1 MKLKINSW
9 PAATADF
16 VNHRVLNEYIQDTSR
31 RNGVHS
37 KTLYD
42 TRVEKI
48 FKKGEVWKVQTSTLE
63 KIQGAFHGVERDWVR
78 PRLVSQYQK
87 LNLQDFDAVVIASGH
102 YHACR
107 IPDIPGLAAWKKRW
121 PGRVQHSKSYR
132 HPQSF
137 KDQVSIPRNVQAR
150 RKTILKLHW
159 PELTDRMSFSSAR
172 ASRLST
178 LLAR

>member
-48 FKKGEVWKVQTSTLE
+48 FKKGEVWKMQTSTLE
-63 KIQGAFHGVERDWVR
+63 KVQRAFHRVERDWVR
-78 PRLVSQYQK
+78 LRLVSQYQK

-150 RKTILKLHW
+150 SKTIFELH
-159 PELTDRMSFSSAR
+159 
-172 ASRLST
+172 
-178 LLAR
+178 